1 MFVKSC
7 NTVDGAKIQYFKRL
21 FQIHMAP
28 VVQKV
33 DNAIDWINLCPLNSA
48 IFSLIFIRRI
58 VINPVDSAAL
68 IFKYLSS
75 AFW

>member
-1 MFVKSC
+1 
-7 NTVDGAKIQYFKRL
+7 
-21 FQIHMAP
+21 MAP

-33 DNAIDWINLCPLNSA
+33 DNAIDWINLCPLNSSSNSA
-48 IFSLIFIRRI
+48 IFSLIFIRWI
-58 VINPVDSAAL
+58 VIYPVDSAAL

>member
-1 MFVKSC
+1 
-7 NTVDGAKIQYFKRL
+7 
-21 FQIHMAP
+21 MAP

-48 IFSLIFIRRI
+48 IFSLIFIRWI

>member
-1 MFVKSC
+1 
-7 NTVDGAKIQYFKRL
+7 
-21 FQIHMAP
+21 MAP

-48 IFSLIFIRRI
+48 IFSLIFIRWI
-58 VINPVDSAAL
+58 VIYPVDSAAL

-75 AFW
+75 AFKKTFYAYMKE